1 MISSVLAA
9 PYRTATTYGRKPAA
23 NLAHT
28 LLRVALVW
36 GTGGILTLACAQAGG
51 QFGPGGAQPATSQR
65 STPPAGAGQFGPAGA
80 PLSGAQR
87 SNPAVGVGQFGPGG
101 AHLVG
106 PPERTVA
113 EWLVRLQQAS
123 RWPAYA
129 GTFVVSS
136 AAGAL
141 SSARIWHVCEGDTQ
155 IERVESLTG
164 SPRLTYRRNDSVV
177 TFFPQTRV
185 MQNERRESNG
195 AFPSLL
201 NSSEE
206 FETENFYQ
214 ARQQGHGRVAGFDA
228 DIVQLAPLDE
238 LRFGYRIWSERRT
251 GLVVKM
257 QTLAS
262 DGRVLEQVAFS
273 ELQLDAPLSMDKL
286 KQMMAQTEG
295 YRLEKSDKLKTT
307 AAAEGW
313 NLKSPVAGFSAQSCY
328 RKPSASTSKMVQ
340 WIFSDGLAT
349 VSLFMEP
356 FNRERHVREGQSAL
370 GATHTLTK
378 RLADKAGDWWVTA
391 VGEVPMVT
399 LKAFT
404 DGLERKN

>member
-1 MISSVLAA
+1 MISVLAA
-9 PYRTATTYGRKPAA
+9 PHRIATECGRTPAG

-28 LLRVALVW
+28 LLRAALAW
-36 GTGGILTLACAQAGG
+36 GAGGILTLACAQAGG
-51 QFGPGGAQPATSQR
+51 QFGPAGTQPAGSQR
-65 STPPAGAGQFGPAGA
+65 SSPSTGAGQFGPAGA
-80 PLSGAQR
+80 PVAGAQR
-87 SNPAVGVGQFGPGG
+87 SAPPSGVGQFGPGG
-101 AHLVG
+101 AQLVG
-106 PPERTVA
+106 PPERTVS

-136 AAGAL
+136 ASGAL

-164 SPRLTYRRNDSVV
+164 APRLTYRRNDSVV

-206 FETENFYQ
+206 FETENFYS
-214 ARQQGHGRVAGFDA
+214 ARQHGHGRVAGFDA
-228 DIVQLAPLDE
+228 DIVQLLPLDE
-238 LRFGYRIWSERRT
+238 LRFGYRIWSEKRT

-286 KQMMAQTEG
+286 KQMMAQTDG
-295 YRLEKSDKLKTT
+295 YRLEKSDKVKTT
-307 AAAEGW
+307 ATSEGW
-313 NLKSPVAGFSAQSCY
+313 SLKSPVPGFSAQSCY
-328 RKPSASTSKMVQ
+328 RKSPASASRMVQ

-378 RLADKAGDWWVTA
+378 RLADKTGDWWVTA

-404 DGLERKN
+404 DSLERKN